1 MKKIIL
7 SILLLIGSF
16 ALVFAQTTI
25 VEKPFLP
32 ISPEVMGQGGSFIAN
47 AHGYNALFYN
57 PAGFAMESG
66 SLTIAGT
73 TAWVYANP
81 ARFMET
87 MEGMAAGTEDEGS
100 DDPMGG
106 LLGFVEEEI
115 TGGGVGFGFSE
126 GVGFVGR
133 GLGLGAVFNV
143 DGYLQG
149 PTLLGAEGS
158 LDATLAFIAGLALPF
173 NILGMRITVG
183 GDVRPMIRVSA
194 SLSSADV
201 FALAQGDPMVA
212 LNSINALH
220 GFGLGFDLGT
230 IIELGDLK
238 FGLSIRDFLGTR
250 FVYTQNTFEEIMTTL
265 GDSGSLP
272 TDGAEME
279 DTHLVPMNVSLGVAW
294 HLNFGGL
301 NFLLDPTIHAS
312 LNDVI
317 GVIRDS
323 RSPWTLLH
331 IGAELKLLRF
341 MKLRAG
347 FNQGYITLGAGAH
360 LLFLDINFAFFT
372 REMGKYIGDR
382 PNSGLVAEA
391 SFRF

>member
-16 ALVFAQTTI
+16 ALVFAQST
-25 VEKPFLP
+25 VLEKPFLP
-32 ISPEVMGQGGSFIAN
+32 MSPEVMGQGGSFIAN

-57 PAGFAMESG
+57 PAGFAMKPG
-66 SLTIAGT
+66 SLTIAGS

-81 ARFMET
+81 ARAMELIDGIT
-87 MEGMAAGTEDEGS
+87 VSEGDES
-100 DDPMGG
+100 TA
-106 LLGFVEEEI
+106 LLLDFVENEI
-115 TGGGVGFGFSE
+115 TTGGVGFGFSE

-133 GLGLGAVFNV
+133 GLGLGAVLNV
-143 DGYLQG
+143 DAYLHG
-149 PTLLGAEGS
+149 PTLLGTEGS
-158 LDATLAFIAGLALPF
+158 MDATMAFIAGLALPF
-173 NILGMRITVG
+173 DILGMRITVG
-183 GDVRPMIRVSA
+183 GAVRPMIRISA
-194 SLSSADV
+194 SLSSSDV
-201 FALAQGDPMVA
+201 FALAEGDPMEA
-212 LNSINALH
+212 LNSIDALH

-230 IIELGDLK
+230 IIELSDLK

-250 FVYTQNTFEEIMTTL
+250 FMYTQSTWEEIMTSL

-272 TDGAEME
+272 TNGDEVA
-279 DTHLVPMNVSLGVAW
+279 DTHLVPMNVSVGVAW

-360 LLFLDINFAFFT
+360 LLFLDVNFAFFT

-382 PNSGLVAEA
+382 PNSGLIAEA